1 MNEPRTSALAL
12 WYRLISGETLDE
24 VDLRQMIDFVQQD
37 SALCDEIET
46 DANLHALLRSVTEVQ
61 STEDQFVQSV
71 LERCRLLDHDV
82 LPRDQVHRVEHVVAA
97 TSVAELLIIE
107 APEATSANG
116 TSTPRTAGRFGSR
129 TSAYQK
135 RRQPSAWTATTL
147 TAVVFACLGLV
158 AWTQFGP
165 PSTQLGKNST
175 EGVVQGTTREQSGRS
190 EPEST
195 SHDPVFSPD
204 EDAITASPRMS
215 ASANEIQP
223 DQDDNQL
230 PEPTLVETPQM
241 RPDIQGEGIANR
253 PDPESQ
259 SQFVTLTK
267 VQDPVWER
275 ENVVGDRL
283 GEEVVRLFAGSVEL
297 TFDEGAVVTVDG
309 PVEFRPMSTG
319 KLELKRGRIFAS
331 VPRKAIGFIVST
343 PTSNVVDF
351 GTEFEVVVNE
361 KGESNVQV
369 HKGEVEVASID
380 PNGEE
385 FQKWRLV
392 PSKFDQASFFARP
405 RLQGPTPI
413 SASLRG
419 PRDQFQGFVSIDGQ
433 TAEFSS
439 PEFFENVRNRA
450 EVELARSQ
458 ENALRQWK
466 EFVDSMQKNMQGSMN
481 LNGQEMQFGNLQD
494 VMRLQN
500 QMLENV
506 QRAQGNSGE
515 SSFQGSFNVNGK
527 IIHFKTREEYEAAR
541 RAAFGPAAT
550 FGIGDVFEGN
560 SGSR

>member
-12 WYRLISGETLDE
+12 WNRLISGETLDE
-24 VDLRQMIDFVQQD
+24 DDLQQLIDFVQLD
-37 SALCDEIET
+37 SALRKEIEA
-46 DANLHALLRSVTEVQ
+46 DASLHALLRSVTEVQ
-61 STEDQFVQSV
+61 NAEDQFVQSV
-71 LERCRLLDHDV
+71 LERCRSLDHDV
-82 LPRDQVHRVEHVVAA
+82 LPQEEKNRVEQEVIP
-97 TSVAELLIIE
+97 TPVAEHLIVE
-107 APEATSANG
+107 APEATSVNG

-129 TSAYQK
+129 TGACQK

-147 TAVVFACLGLV
+147 SAVVFACLGLV
-158 AWTQFGP
+158 VWTQFGP
-165 PSTQLGKNST
+165 PSSQPGSNST

-190 EPEST
+190 ETEST
-195 SHDPVFSPD
+195 TDYPVFSPA
-204 EDAITASPRMS
+204 EDSITASPSMS

-223 DQDDNQL
+223 DQNDNQL
-230 PEPTLVETPQM
+230 PEPTLVGTPQM
-241 RPDIQGEGIANR
+241 RPEIQGEGIANR

-267 VQDPVWER
+267 IQDPVWER
-275 ENVVGDRL
+275 ESVVGDRL
-283 GEEVVRLFAGSVEL
+283 GEEIVRLFAGTAEL
-297 TFDEGAVVTVDG
+297 TFDKGAVVTVDG

-319 KLELKRGRIFAS
+319 KLELKRGRILAR

-351 GTEFEVVVNE
+351 GTEFEVTVNDQ
-361 KGESNVQV
+361 GESNVQV
-369 HKGEVEVASID
+369 LKGEVEVASIS

-385 FQKWRLV
+385 FQKWRLI
-392 PSKFDQASFFARP
+392 PNKFDRASFFACP

-413 SASLRG
+413 STSLRG

-439 PEFFENVRNRA
+439 PEAFENVRNRA
-450 EVELARSQ
+450 EIELARSQ
-458 ENALRQWK
+458 ENALKQWK
-466 EFVDSMQKNMQGSMN
+466 EFVNSMQKNMQGSMN
-481 LNGQEMQFGNLQD
+481 LNGQEMQFRNLQD

-500 QMLENV
+500 RMLENL
-506 QRAQGNSGE
+506 QNAKGNSGE

-527 IIHFKTREEYEAAR
+527 IINFKTRKEYEAAR

-550 FGIGDVFEGN
+550 FGIGDVLEGH